1 MQTLTIKL
9 SNIQKN
15 IDHIVD
21 LNKDYT
27 IRNEQL
33 HTENKELKVE
43 NETFS
48 DKLKSLE
55 EENKKIKIV
64 NAVKGTESSTEV
76 KLKINEFVREI
87 DKCIALLNE

>member
-1 MQTLTIKL
+1 METLTVKL
-9 SNIQKN
+9 NNIQNN
-15 IDHIVD
+15 IDHLVD
-21 LNKDYT
+21 LNKDFN
-27 IRNEQL
+27 IRSQQL
-33 HTENKELKVE
+33 HTENKELKLQ